1 MEKVRDQIEAIEK
14 RLHEIVRNR
23 KNLVAPAIGSMQNQ
37 WWKKFT
43 GARKLMV
50 KSMNKQIED
59 PEQIPKQITT
69 EKQCY
74 CRRRRTWIMRKTINL

>member
-1 MEKVRDQIEAIEK
+1 MGEVAQNIIEKVRDQIGVIEK

-23 KNLVAPAIGSMQNQ
+23 KNLVAPAIGGMQSY

-50 KSMNKQIED
+50 K
-59 PEQIPKQITT
+59 
-69 EKQCY
+69 
-74 CRRRRTWIMRKTINL
+74 